1 MDIDDILREVDPTF
15 HSIPQEQRDLQDL
28 TRAYVAERC
37 APELLHYPPGNLID
51 RVHENIKRQIE
62 MVEEMTGNMNPKT
75 NFALIVIQNE
85 LERYRFILR
94 SYLRERIRKIHK
106 HTLHYLSTDELRSRL
121 SEIEVRYATARQSRL
136 HEHYMSS
143 FLAEFPP
150 QLQNLNDTAG
160 NLNMI
165 DSPDLDSA
173 VFVRLLRDTLVESRG
188 VDDDGLIEGKEGQI
202 FILRWADAKP
212 LVERSSAELI

>member
-1 MDIDDILREVDPTF
+1 
-15 HSIPQEQRDLQDL
+15 
-28 TRAYVAERC
+28 
-37 APELLHYPPGNLID
+37 
-51 RVHENIKRQIE
+51 

-121 SEIEVRYATARQSRL
+121 SDIEVRYATARQSRL

-165 DSPDLDSA
+165 DPPDLDSA